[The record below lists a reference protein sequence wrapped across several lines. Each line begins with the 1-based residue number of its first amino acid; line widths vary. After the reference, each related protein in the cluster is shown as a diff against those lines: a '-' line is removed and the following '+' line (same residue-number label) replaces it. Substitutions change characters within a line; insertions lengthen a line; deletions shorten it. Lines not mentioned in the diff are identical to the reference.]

1 MAEYRLAASS
11 LNRIFAN
18 SQYTDAMQCFWPSDA
33 SIVNLRSNDKH
44 RAISLGRVRI
54 DTCLDI
60 CIEIF
65 EVMPVIHSQIGRRWQ
80 HADLG
85 KQTKKI
91 IGVPPEG
98 YYFRLVNF
106 APVWENPY
114 RSNEH
119 LFMLSYTHQTTYLIT
134 HHAPFSFAVMFC
146 CISTLNYAFLFCD
159 ATQFCVAS
167 IFNSVHLPRDAG
179 NCYL

>member
-106 APVWENPY
+106 APV
-114 RSNEH
+114 
-119 LFMLSYTHQTTYLIT
+119 
-134 HHAPFSFAVMFC
+134 
-146 CISTLNYAFLFCD
+146 
-159 ATQFCVAS
+159 
-167 IFNSVHLPRDAG
+167 
-179 NCYL
+179 